1 MKIISHN
8 RQYAC
13 EMRAPKINCW
23 KTHKPSMFCPLYSSI
38 SKEQHEKHLCNPS
51 NHYGEYENSLVKCVP
66 HILIPESHNAS
77 ISAMLNLFI
86 TWNSMRST
94 SVIFIPIRSYEER
107 MKAQRGTKVCSAR
120 MQALKLLQLV
130 KDTSRDEVMLV
141 SEEIKSVALAV
152 LDLCLCSK

>member
-1 MKIISHN
+1 
-8 RQYAC
+8 
-13 EMRAPKINCW
+13 
-23 KTHKPSMFCPLYSSI
+23 
-38 SKEQHEKHLCNPS
+38 
-51 NHYGEYENSLVKCVP
+51 
-66 HILIPESHNAS
+66 
-77 ISAMLNLFI
+77 
-86 TWNSMRST
+86 MRST